1 MSITNRARNIYLV
14 LTTVFGFK
22 VNNKTCIEKRIRQ
35 VTSVSLLGAIC
46 GFVFSMTNYFAQ
58 HTERLSF
65 VELVAVV
72 FLLLACLIGRRPNF
86 VAIAED
92 IVILTG
98 FCTLFSLI
106 VFGGIQG
113 TGLFW
118 AYSAPFLAFFLKG
131 QRLGW
136 LYSLAFLVAV
146 STYFISAHS
155 FFPYRYDF
163 SPPVVTQFIT
173 SLGFYTVIAASINYL
188 RAHFEEQLQQQVS
201 TQAADSQQLLEQLQF
216 LASHDHL
223 TQLPN
228 KLMLIDMLKKQISEI
243 NESEQILVVC
253 VLKIERMF
261 ESSTILGSA
270 GADQLVLKIAEYFER
285 LTEEKGALAHTNR
298 DEFVITYPAD
308 RATFNQEDVH
318 LFFSE
323 RQLSIEIQ
331 GYFIYCDV
339 TLGLAMYPDHD
350 TDPRILLNKAQQAML
365 QAHENG
371 QQWLTYDSKQ
381 EKAFVR
387 RHLLFGK
394 LRAALTQRHL
404 HAHFQPQID
413 LVTGLVIGAEALM
426 RWRDPV
432 EGFISPCEFIPV
444 AEESGLILPLTNWL
458 VDVCMQECALWRKQN
473 FNLHMSINLSA
484 RNLLDPELINVLQAS
499 LSKYQLSAT
508 DITLEITESC
518 FMSSPEGAM
527 EVIQRLHDIGFRL
540 SIDDFGTGYCSL
552 SYIKNLPINELK
564 IDQSFV
570 RKLLQNSGDQAIVSS
585 TIDLAHNFELQ
596 IVAEGIEDEQTGKW
610 LQARGC
616 DIGQGY
622 FYAKPMASEAFIA
635 FLVANRAQHKHA
647 NKMNGS
653 SSPVSP
659 SRKI

>member
-1 MSITNRARNIYLV
+1 MSIIDRARNSYLGINRAFNV
-14 LTTVFGFK
+14 SDKMHV
-22 VNNKTCIEKRIRQ
+22 KRRMRQ
-35 VTSVSLLGAIC
+35 VTAVSLIGAVG
-46 GFVFSMTNYFAQ
+46 GFIFSMSNYFAPQ
-58 HTERLSF
+58 MERLSF
-65 VELVAVV
+65 VGLVAVV
-72 FLLLACLIGRRPNF
+72 FLLLACLIGRRLGF

-106 VFGGIQG
+106 IFGGIEG
-113 TGLFW
+113 IGFFW
-118 AYSAPFLAFFLKG
+118 AFSAPFLAFFLKG

-136 LYSLAFLVAV
+136 FYSLAFLVAV
-146 STYFISAHS
+146 SIYFFSDL
-155 FFPYRYDF
+155 FFPYRDDF
-163 SPPVVTQFIT
+163 SPTVAPQFIA
-173 SLGFYTVIAASINYL
+173 SLIFYTLIAASINYF
-188 RAHFEEQLQQQVS
+188 RDRVEAQLQKQVS
-201 TQAADSQQLLEQLQF
+201 NQAADSHQLLEQLQF
-216 LASHDHL
+216 LASHDQL

-228 KLMLIDMLKKQISEI
+228 KMKLIDMMKKQIGEI
-243 NESEQILVVC
+243 NESEQLLVVC
-253 VLKIERMF
+253 VLKLERMF

-285 LTEEKGALAHTNR
+285 LTEAKGVLAHTNR
-298 DEFVITYPAD
+298 DEFVITFSAD
-308 RATFNQEDVH
+308 RSTFNQEELH

-323 RQLSIEIQ
+323 RQIAIEIQ
-331 GYFIYCDV
+331 GYCIYCDV
-339 TLGLAMYPDHD
+339 TLGLAVYPDHD

-371 QQWLTYDSKQ
+371 QQWLAYDSKQ

-387 RHLLFGK
+387 HHLLFGK
-394 LRAALTQRHL
+394 LRAAQTKRHL
-404 HAHFQPQID
+404 HMHFQPQID

-426 RWRDPV
+426 RWHDPV
-432 EGFISPCEFIPV
+432 EGFIPPCEFIPV

-458 VDVCMQECALWRKQN
+458 VDVCMQECAMWRKQN
-473 FNLHMSINLSA
+473 FDLHMSINLSA

-499 LSKYQLSAT
+499 LRKYHLSAT
-508 DITLEITESC
+508 DIMLEITESC
-518 FMSSPEGAM
+518 FMSSPERAM
-527 EVIQRLHDIGFRL
+527 EVIQRLHEIGFGL

-622 FYAKPMASEAFIA
+622 FYAKPMASEAFAA
-635 FLVANRAQHKHA
+635 FLVTNRAQHKHA
-647 NKMNGS
+647 SKMNESNS
-653 SSPVSP
+653 SGSP
-659 SRKI
+659 SRSD